1 MEYII
6 KEKAFNDEA
15 KRFFNNLPDET
26 KEGMIYKRLSLGEI
40 EFIEMYRDD
49 GKAKP
54 LMFVIH
60 GGPGCKEQMLDAFS
74 TKSYSANAYSQE
86 GFYVIIP
93 DAAAH
98 GEDTRGPMI
107 NMDAWLETVRDIDI
121 LIEYAETLK
130 QADAKRFGVAG
141 VSMGGTITFLYGA
154 KGRHKPSV
162 LLPEIGTPDFT
173 GILNGRADLI
183 MFGGM
188 AIGVDVPELKR
199 YFLKNLQI
207 SESALKEVENYLD
220 KTKDNIRNKARELS
234 AINHIE
240 RFVNIPMYGRFGGK
254 DDISGSEGV
263 RLFIDKLKKAGG
275 TIQEFIIHE
284 EHGHGGFPD
293 DYNVRMSYVKK
304 SMGMGN

>member
-1 MEYII
+1 MEYTVT
-6 KEKAFNDEA
+6 EKAFNA
-15 KRFFNNLPDET
+15 MSIKFFDSLS
-26 KEGMIYKRLSLGEI
+26 KEEKDGMAYKRLSLNGI

-74 TKSYSANAYSQE
+74 TKAYSANAYSQE

-107 NMDAWLETVRDIDI
+107 NMDAWLETVGDIDT

-130 QADAKRFGVAG
+130 QVDAKRFGVAG

-154 KGRHKPSV
+154 KGKHKPSI

-188 AIGVDVPELKR
+188 AIGVDIPELKR
-199 YFLKNLQI
+199 YFLKNLRI
-207 SESALKEVENYLD
+207 SESAFNEIEKYINETADEI
-220 KTKDNIRNKARELS
+220 KNKAQEFS
-234 AINHIE
+234 PINHIE
-240 RFVNIPMYGRFGGK
+240 RFVNIPMYARFGGK
-254 DDISGSEGV
+254 DDACGV
-263 RLFIDKLKKAGG
+263 GGVCSFIEKLKEAGG
-275 TIQEFIIHE
+275 TIQELIIHE

-293 DYNVRMSYVKK
+293 DYNTRMNYVKK
-304 SMGMGN
+304 SMGIE